1 MFGTLIISVIV
12 ILQSIRYSKLTQQ
25 KLEFLLISRNITETY
40 PRYLSHY
47 HNDVKVD
54 VEVNL
59 LVKLVFMYLTISTL
73 FLWEYLV
80 LTVP

>member
-1 MFGTLIISVIV
+1 MFGTLIIRIIV
-12 ILQSIRYSKLTQQ
+12 ILQRIRYSKLTQQ

-40 PRYLSHY
+40 PSNLSHY

-59 LVKLVFMYLTISTL
+59 LVKFVYVSYYLYP
-73 FLWEYLV
+73 FL
-80 LTVP
+80 